1 MDVNSL
7 MMILVVVFA
16 GFLIYSSFRRQKRQF
31 QALRDM
37 IASLKPGDEVMTRG
51 GLYGKIV
58 SPLMLRRRKPNLR
71 LLKAPSSPL
80 THTRLRRLL
89 RLLKILPKVLAHP
102 KKQALTFQ
110 GPKNNW
116 SRSFAAKRGSSLSH
130 AHKNIWK
137 IELVRGTYG

>member
-58 SPLMLRRRKPNLR
+58 SVDAEAQ
-71 LLKAPSSPL
+71 KAKL
-80 THTRLRRLL
+80 EIAQGTVITHTRLRRLL

-110 GPKNNW
+110 RPKNNW

-130 AHKNIWK
+130 AHKNI
-137 IELVRGTYG
+137 

>member
-58 SPLMLRRRKPNLR
+58 SVDAEAQ
-71 LLKAPSSPL
+71 KAKLEIAQGTVITINPHSIITAAEDSAEGAGASEETSSDVSE
-80 THTRLRRLL
+80 T
-89 RLLKILPKVLAHP
+89 K
-102 KKQALTFQ
+102 
-110 GPKNNW
+110 
-116 SRSFAAKRGSSLSH
+116 
-130 AHKNIWK
+130 
-137 IELVRGTYG
+137 E

>member
-16 GFLIYSSFRRQKRQF
+16 GFLIYSNFRRQKRQF

-58 SPLMLRRRKPNLR
+58 SVDAEAQ
-71 LLKAPSSPL
+71 KAKLEIAQGTIITINPHSIAQVITAAEDSNEGAGASEETSSDVSE
-80 THTRLRRLL
+80 T
-89 RLLKILPKVLAHP
+89 K
-102 KKQALTFQ
+102 
-110 GPKNNW
+110 
-116 SRSFAAKRGSSLSH
+116 
-130 AHKNIWK
+130 
-137 IELVRGTYG
+137 E

>member
-58 SPLMLRRRKPNLR
+58 SVDAEAQKVKLEIAQGTVITIN
-71 LLKAPSSPL
+71 
-80 THTRLRRLL
+80 HTRLRRLL
-89 RLLKILPKVLAHP
+89 RLLKILSKVLAHP

-110 GPKNNW
+110 RPKNNW

-130 AHKNIWK
+130 AHKNI
-137 IELVRGTYG
+137 

>member
-51 GLYGKIV
+51 GLY
-58 SPLMLRRRKPNLR
+58 L
-71 LLKAPSSPL
+71 
-80 THTRLRRLL
+80 
-89 RLLKILPKVLAHP
+89 
-102 KKQALTFQ
+102 
-110 GPKNNW
+110 
-116 SRSFAAKRGSSLSH
+116 SLIH
-130 AHKNIWK
+130 I
-137 IELVRGTYG
+137 

>member
-58 SPLMLRRRKPNLR
+58 SVDAEAQ
-71 LLKAPSSPL
+71 KAKLEIAQGTVITINPHSSAQVI
-80 THTRLRRLL
+80 T
-89 RLLKILPKVLAHP
+89 
-102 KKQALTFQ
+102 
-110 GPKNNW
+110 
-116 SRSFAAKRGSSLSH
+116 AAEDSAEGAGASEETSSDVSET
-130 AHKNIWK
+130 K
-137 IELVRGTYG
+137 E

>member
-58 SPLMLRRRKPNLR
+58 SVDAEAQ
-71 LLKAPSSPL
+71 KAKLEIAQGTVITINPHSIAQAAEDSVEGAGASEETSSDVSE
-80 THTRLRRLL
+80 T
-89 RLLKILPKVLAHP
+89 K
-102 KKQALTFQ
+102 
-110 GPKNNW
+110 
-116 SRSFAAKRGSSLSH
+116 
-130 AHKNIWK
+130 
-137 IELVRGTYG
+137 E

>member
-16 GFLIYSSFRRQKRQF
+16 GFLIYSSFRRF

-58 SPLMLRRRKPNLR
+58 SVDAEAQ
-71 LLKAPSSPL
+71 KAKLEIAQGTVIAINPHSIAQVITAAEDSAEGAVASEETSSDVSE
-80 THTRLRRLL
+80 T
-89 RLLKILPKVLAHP
+89 K
-102 KKQALTFQ
+102 
-110 GPKNNW
+110 
-116 SRSFAAKRGSSLSH
+116 
-130 AHKNIWK
+130 
-137 IELVRGTYG
+137 E